1 MNQETQN
8 AIRTLAQR
16 AISLYDEA
24 TKKLGRK
31 PTNQEVTALWADIR
45 EIVRIKTEGKMGL
58 VEFNIEIRKVATGK

>member
-1 MNQETQN
+1 MTQAEIN

-16 AISLYDEA
+16 AISLYDDT

-45 EIVRIKTEGKMGL
+45 SKVKTLTNGRMGL
-58 VEFNIEIRKVATGK
+58 VEFNVEIRKVATGK